1 MEKQLRHVQKLE
13 AIGTLAGG
21 IAHDFNNI
29 LFAIIGYA
37 EIASMNLQ
45 ATDPV
50 HGDLQEITKAG
61 HRAKDL
67 VNQILTFSRQT
78 EQEMRPVEIKFI
90 VKEALKLLTASL
102 PATIQIRETIKSDGK
117 IMGDPTQIH
126 QVLMNLCTN
135 GAHAME
141 EQGGTLRVALEDIRI
156 ERNFA
161 EKIINMTPGD
171 YLHLKVS
178 DTGGGIPACDLER
191 IFEPFYTTKPEGK
204 GTGLGLSLV
213 HGIVKN
219 HKGHITVDSRPGEG
233 TCFDIYWPV
242 LEDEEAIENETD
254 DENLPTGSERI
265 LIVDDE
271 ETIIKVFCRTL
282 AAQGYK
288 AKGVS
293 HPEQAIELFSRDTEA
308 WDLVITDMTM
318 PVITGDVLAKSLLEM
333 KPDLPIIACTG
344 FSNKINSKM
353 AALIGIKGILM
364 KPVLRNQ
371 LLITVREVLDQNA

>member
-1 MEKQLRHVQKLE
+1 
-13 AIGTLAGG
+13 
-21 IAHDFNNI
+21 
-29 LFAIIGYA
+29 
-37 EIASMNLQ
+37 
-45 ATDPV
+45 
-50 HGDLQEITKAG
+50 
-61 HRAKDL
+61 L

-102 PATIQIRETIKSDGK
+102 PATIQIRETVKSDGK

-288 AKGVS
+288 AEGVS